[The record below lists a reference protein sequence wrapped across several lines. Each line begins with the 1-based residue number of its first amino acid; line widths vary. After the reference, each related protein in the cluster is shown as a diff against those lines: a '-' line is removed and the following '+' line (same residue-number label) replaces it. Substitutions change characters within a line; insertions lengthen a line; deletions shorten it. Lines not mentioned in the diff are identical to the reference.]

1 MLFHNLETYEKN
13 ISKLWKFNLKFNSWS
28 SQTKKQN

>member
-13 ISKLWKFNLKFNSWS
+13 ISKLGKFNLNGHGCSR
-28 SQTKKQN
+28 QKKN